1 MQEPDAAASWTQV
14 LASRCSTSCPYA
26 HMARC
31 PLGCSAHVAQ
41 EPDTAASA
49 AQALISLVAKEERYF
64 PLGFAYGHI
73 RDAAVRFLCS
83 RSAVQPCI
91 GCAAATRIAG
101 ASVPARVCS
110 RPCRGVRS
118 LPL

>member
-91 GCAAATRIAG
+91 GCAAAKCIVG

-110 RPCRGVRS
+110 QPCWGVS
-118 LPL
+118 LLAQ